1 MRRQFLLMST
11 RLATAGLLATGFAM
25 VGGGAQAQH
34 QGATQGV
41 TQAAAQPVS
50 GSLTLYTSQL
60 EPDAAATVEAF
71 RQRYPGV
78 TVEWLRGGTNQI
90 LPRLRAEIAAGSPRA
105 DVLLLA
111 DALTFESLAAEGR
124 LRESPEVRT
133 GGIPADRLDPK
144 HRYFATKLI
153 TTGIVYNTRAPF
165 APRNW
170 ADLLRPEARNMIAMP
185 SPSVSGAAALHIAAM
200 VQAPGLGWDYLGKLA
215 KQGLQPRGGN
225 GQVLQAV
232 ASGER
237 AYGIAVD
244 YLALRESARGAPVRF
259 VFPED
264 GVSAVTEP
272 AAILSTTKN
281 VPAAVAFVSFLL
293 SREGQELAAKQG
305 FLPVDP
311 GVAPPEGFPDP
322 HSIKVL
328 PLDAARAAKENEADL
343 RRFNDLIE

>member
-1 MRRQFLLMST
+1 MRRQFLLSGT
-11 RLATAGLLATGFAM
+11 RRAAAGFMVAALAMA
-25 VGGGAQAQH
+25 GGAARAQNPDP
-34 QGATQGV
+34 ARP
-41 TQAAAQPVS
+41 AQPVS

-124 LRESPEVRT
+124 LRESPEVTT
-133 GGIPADRLDPK
+133 GGIPADRLDPRR
-144 HRYFATKLI
+144 RYFATKLI

-165 APRNW
+165 APKNW

-185 SPSVSGAAALHIAAM
+185 SPSVSGAAALHVAALA
-200 VQAPGLGWDYLGKLA
+200 QAPGLGWDYLTRLA

-244 YLALRESARGAPVRF
+244 YLALREAARGAPVRF